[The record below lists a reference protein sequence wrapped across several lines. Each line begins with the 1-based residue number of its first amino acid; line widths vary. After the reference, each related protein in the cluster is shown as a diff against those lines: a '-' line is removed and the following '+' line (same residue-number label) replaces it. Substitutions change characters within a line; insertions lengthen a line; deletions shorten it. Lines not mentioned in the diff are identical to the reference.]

1 MIETV
6 ALAQAV
12 QATTVG
18 LVARPP
24 AVADP
29 DAVARFLDLPAE
41 RMLFAGIAL
50 GWRDDS
56 APINALRTERDP
68 FDAWGEMRGFGSD

>member
-1 MIETV
+1 
-6 ALAQAV
+6 
-12 QATTVG
+12 
-18 LVARPP
+18 
-24 AVADP
+24 
-29 DAVARFLDLPAE
+29 VARFLGLPAE

-68 FDAWGEMRGFGSD
+68 FEVWGEMRGFDPD